1 LPTLLDLRHL
11 ARNVARAAWRTRMF
25 RFTLVVVLIA
35 VVIREPLL
43 LLIPAI
49 LYSVRLLQ
57 AVIDRILDSVRARL
71 AAFYLYVALLPTLL
85 VLFILLFVGYV
96 VLGHVSAQ
104 VIERRLEGL
113 ALWAERRAGVAE
125 ARFWAARAIGVDG
138 TEAAE
143 QALAAA
149 FADVDPASVVWWGID
164 PAEERVVTSRG
175 PVDRARPLV
184 PAWLQGRSFAG
195 IVLRDRRLELRIHRP
210 LGEAAL
216 ALGAIVPLDAE
227 TLNRGLP
234 TAKSLMHGALGAA
247 GRRLEGRVE
256 RADTLVAE
264 SGVLA
269 WYDPG
274 AAPEGWPPRGA
285 LERQDIVHAVAAGTR
300 WVTLQWDYRGHPVD
314 WGSGLTHGVGPQ
326 ILIVFSVEG
335 GVRALLRTSFET
347 VGVMGIVVAGACAV
361 ILLLQLVATIRGFL
375 HARSISSSVAQLDRG
390 VRAVR
395 QGHFDYRIRPRGRD
409 QLGRLASAFDDM
421 SEQLQTLLQ
430 ERSAHEAVERELSIA
445 REVQRRLFPEQVPEL
460 PYVDVSGVCL
470 PARTVSGDYY
480 DFIPVRDGCDFVVAD
495 VSGKGVSAA
504 LLMASVQA
512 ALRSQYAIDGG
523 APADPGEMVTRLNRH
538 LHAHVEPTRFVT
550 LLLVRLLRDGRIV
563 YCNAGHNP
571 AARVR
576 EGRVEWM
583 RRGGLILGP
592 FSDQRYEGC
601 SLQARAGDVFCL
613 YTDGVTEAVGE
624 RGEQYGEARL
634 ATLLQRHADQSP
646 RELQETIVREV
657 RSWQAGGGGEPSDDI
672 TLVVLRLKEPRS

>member
-1 LPTLLDLRHL
+1 MRTLPDLRHL
-11 ARNVARAAWRTRMF
+11 ARAMARAAWRTRMF
-25 RFTLVVVLIA
+25 RFTLVVVVIA
-35 VVIREPLL
+35 ALIREPLL

-85 VLFILLFVGYV
+85 VLCILLFMGYV

-104 VIERRLEGL
+104 VIERRLESL
-113 ALWAERRAGVAE
+113 AHWAERRAGVAE
-125 ARFWAARAIGVDG
+125 ARFWAARAAGVG
-138 TEAAE
+138 GREAAQ
-143 QALAAA
+143 QALSAA
-149 FADVDPASVVWWGID
+149 FAGVDPAAVVWWGID
-164 PAEERVVTSRG
+164 PAEERVVTSHGRI
-175 PVDRARPLV
+175 DRARPLV
-184 PAWLQGRSFAG
+184 PVWLQGRSFAG
-195 IVLRDRRLELRIHRP
+195 IVLRERRLELRMHRP
-210 LGEAAL
+210 LGGTAL
-216 ALGAIVPLDAE
+216 ALGAVVPLDAE

-234 TAKSLMHGALGAA
+234 MTQSLVHGGLGAA
-247 GRRLEGRVE
+247 GRRPGGTLE
-256 RADTLVAE
+256 RADSLAAE

-274 AAPEGWPPRGA
+274 VAAEGWPPRGA
-285 LERQDIVHAVAAGTR
+285 LERQDVERAVAAGTR
-300 WVTLQWDYRGHPVD
+300 WATLQWDYRGHPVD

-347 VGVMGIVVAGACAV
+347 VGVMGIVVAAACAV

-395 QGHFDYRIRPRGRD
+395 QGRFDYRIRPRARD

-445 REVQRRLFPEQVPEL
+445 REVQRRLFPERVPEL

-470 PARTVSGDYY
+470 PARSVSGDYY
-480 DFIPVRDGCDFVVAD
+480 DFIPVQDGCDFVVAD
-495 VSGKGVSAA
+495 VSGKGISAA
-504 LLMASVQA
+504 LLMASLQA
-512 ALRSQYAIDGG
+512 ALRSQYTIDGG
-523 APADPGEMVTRLNRH
+523 APADPGETVTRLNRH

-583 RRGGLILGP
+583 REGGLILGP

-613 YTDGVTEAVGE
+613 YTDGVTEALGE

-634 ATLLQRHADQSP
+634 ATLLRRHADEPP
-646 RELQETIVREV
+646 RDLQETIVRDV
-657 RSWQAGGGGEPSDDI
+657 RSWQAGGGEPSDDI
-672 TLVVLRLKEPRS
+672 TLVVLRLKEPLS